1 MKEASYLAL
10 FEEGILEERIEA
22 AVAALGSCTLC
33 PRVCGV
39 DRLQDERGF
48 CETGRKAFAAG
59 YNAHFGEEAPLVGT
73 HGSGTIFISS
83 CNLLC
88 SFCQN
93 YEISHGREGSEVL
106 PQHMAEMMVQLAQMG
121 CHNINIVS
129 PSHVVP
135 QILESLPNAIE
146 KGLRIPLV
154 YNSGGYDSVETLRLL
169 EGIVDIYM
177 PDFKFWDHTYSKQ
190 YCGAPDYREVAVATL
205 REMHR
210 QVGDLVV
217 DERGVAV
224 RGLIVRHLV
233 MPNRVAGT
241 GEIMKFLAEE
251 ISSNTYVNLM
261 DQYRPCGGAHRDYLI
276 NRRISAQE
284 FKEALR
290 EAKQGGLKRLD
301 PRDRVRVWFMP

>member
-10 FEEGILEERIEA
+10 FEEGVLKERIEA
-22 AVAALGSCTLC
+22 AVTALGACRLC
-33 PRVCGV
+33 PRACGV
-39 DRLQDERGF
+39 DRLQNEKGF
-48 CETGRKAFAAG
+48 CETGRKASVAS

-106 PQHMAEMMVQLAQMG
+106 PQQMAEMMVQLAQMG

-135 QILESLPNAIE
+135 QMLESLPIAVE

-154 YNSGGYDSVETLRLL
+154 YNSGGYDSVETLKLL

-177 PDFKFWDHTYSKQ
+177 PDFKFWDDTYGER
-190 YCGAPDYREVAVATL
+190 YCGAPDYREAAVAAL

-217 DERGVAV
+217 DERGVAL

-241 GEIMKFLAEE
+241 EKISRFLAEE
-251 ISSNTYVNLM
+251 ISANTYVNIM
-261 DQYRPCGGAHRDYLI
+261 DQYRPCGGMQRDPLI

-284 FKEALR
+284 FKEAMG
-290 EAKQGGLKRLD
+290 EAKRGGLRRLD